1 MLVNKTHILICLQK
15 NKQNTNF
22 RTGKYDKYKNFV
34 IRFSNAFPF
43 DNVVSA
49 LSVRVGGG
57 RLKRRKLIDDKKLIS
72 CKPTC
77 VGCQATVESS

>member
-1 MLVNKTHILICLQK
+1 MCLQK

-22 RTGKYDKYKNFV
+22 RTGKYDKYINLV
-34 IRFSNAFPF
+34 IRLFSNAFPF

-57 RLKRRKLIDDKKLIS
+57 RLKRRKQIDDKKLIS

-77 VGCQATVESS
+77 VGCQATVESL

>member
-1 MLVNKTHILICLQK
+1 MVILQ
-15 NKQNTNF
+15 QDQ
-22 RTGKYDKYKNFV
+22 YEEYVNFV
-34 IRFSNAFPF
+34 IRYLNAFPF
-43 DNVVSA
+43 DNVVDV

-77 VGCQATVESS
+77 VGCQATVESC